1 MIRLFIILLLLN
13 GLLKGQTSAQV
24 DTLVNNSKDL
34 INAIKLNE
42 ALDVINKAEKI
53 SRRIDY
59 SLGTTRLNVLKA
71 AILIEQGKYDET
83 LKYLAIAKQQ
93 TDFMKDYYVV
103 AEFYRIRGRVR
114 ANLELYNY
122 AVEDFRLQLY
132 YSKKI
137 SSNKKRGLGV
147 FYSYQNILQSFEW
160 LKQRDSIW
168 KYARKMEESISGL
181 RKGNKAFCSVAAYTE
196 IATLYINESDFKN
209 ALIYNKKAEVIAK
222 RDNMPKY
229 SIYENYAIIE
239 NQQQNYN
246 EAGNYYEKAFMNAYE
261 LRLNDWAKYY
271 AEILAK
277 FYKDKDKEMSLK
289 FFTLASSLDDSLS
302 ESKKKA
308 RDKLI
313 EELIISKQKDQKRKA
328 YIIIILCTVTLLIA
342 IFIFIYKRRK
352 YKRRINYKETLIEE
366 TQKKITETEIQNIH
380 LNRKNEHLAR
390 EVEEKKFQEL
400 IDLAKNNN
408 PEFLV
413 LFSELYPNL
422 IFRLKELNPRIRN
435 SELAFCALAYLNFTT
450 KDIAEYTFV
459 AIATVHSRKNR
470 FRKKY
475 NISSDEDFNAWMR
488 ELGDK

>member
-1 MIRLFIILLLLN
+1 MMRLFIILLLLN
-13 GLLKGQTSAQV
+13 GLLKGQTSTQV
-24 DTLVNNSKDL
+24 DTLVNDSKDL
-34 INAIKLNE
+34 INAIKLDE
-42 ALDVINKAEKI
+42 ALDVINKAEKM
-53 SRRIDY
+53 SREINY
-59 SLGTTRLNVLKA
+59 SLGLARLNVLKS
-71 AILIEQGKYDET
+71 AILVEQGKYDET
-83 LKYLAIAKQQ
+83 LKYLAIAKKQA
-93 TDFMKDYYVV
+93 DFMKDYYVV

-137 SSNKKRGLGV
+137 GSNKKRGLGI
-147 FYSYQNILQSFEW
+147 FYSYQNMLQSFEW
-160 LKQRDSIW
+160 LKQKDSVW
-168 KYARKMEESISGL
+168 KYAHKMEESLSGL
-181 RKGNKAFCSVAAYTE
+181 GKGNKAFCSVAAYTK
-196 IATLYINESDFKN
+196 IANLNLDKSDLKN
-209 ALIYNKKAEVIAK
+209 ALIYNKRAEDIAN
-222 RDNMPKY
+222 RENMPKFD
-229 SIYENYAIIE
+229 IYENYAIIN
-239 NQQQNYN
+239 NQKGDYR
-246 EAGNYYEKAFMNAYE
+246 EAGNYYEKAFINSYE
-261 LRLNDWAKYY
+261 FGFIDLTKYY
-271 AEILAK
+271 AIKLAK
-277 FYKDKDKEMSLK
+277 FYNDKDKERSLK
-289 FFTLASSLDDSLS
+289 FFTLANTLDNSLS

-313 EELIISKQKDQKRKA
+313 EELIISKQEDQKRKTS
-328 YIIIILCTVTLLIA
+328 IIIILCTALILTA

-352 YKRRINYKETLIEE
+352 YKRRINYKEALIEE
-366 TQKKITETEIQNIH
+366 SQKKITETEIQNIH
-380 LNRKNEHLAR
+380 LNRKNEHLAK

-400 IDLAKNNN
+400 IDFAKNNN

-413 LFSELYPNL
+413 LFNELYPNL

-475 NISSDEDFNAWMR
+475 NIPSDEDFNVWMR